1 MVIDWECMLAPS
13 AQRPRIIPAD
23 ESTEMAASLLPQ
35 ADRFF
40 DERTDDP
47 HWNESVWF
55 SISKPE
61 ERLHGLIQYYFRPNM
76 GMLNGGPVLW
86 DPSGTRQWNC
96 LYYNWAHLQASPAG
110 AAKFDMTAY
119 NSLSVKVLEPLTAY
133 AIRYN
138 KDGLEI
144 DCVWQAIGPVHELR
158 TGEVSQEKAAKFH
171 IEQPGR
177 MTGTV
182 RLDGREIAINCLSMR
197 DTSYGPRNYESLAT
211 GGYFWGIAPASA
223 FHAIAK
229 GETEQRVI
237 GGFIWK
243 EGELSSLASGT
254 RRILEFGRYG
264 PKRVLLEAK
273 DKLGRTIDATGE
285 MDEGLIFTGYT
296 DHTVYWSLMR
306 WDWDGVE
313 HWGDNQEF
321 CSAVRFRRI
330 ARGELT
336 LGG

>member
-1 MVIDWECMLAPS
+1 V
-13 AQRPRIIPAD
+13 
-23 ESTEMAASLLPQ
+23 LPP
-35 ADRFF
+35 ADRFS
-40 DERTDDP
+40 DHRTEDP
-47 HWNESVWF
+47 YWNESVWF

-61 ERLHGLIQYYFRPNM
+61 QRLHGLIQYYFRPNM

-86 DPSGTRQWNC
+86 DPSGTTQWDC
-96 LYYNWAHLQASPAG
+96 LYYNWAHLQATPPGVS
-110 AAKFDMTAY
+110 KFDMTAL
-119 NSLSVKVLEPLTAY
+119 NSLSVKVLKPLERY

-144 DCVWQAIGPVHELR
+144 DCEWEAIGPLHELK

-177 MTGTV
+177 MTGLV
-182 RLDGREIAINCLSMR
+182 RIDGRETAIDCFSMR
-197 DTSYGPRNYESLAT
+197 DTSSGPRSYESLST
-211 GGYFWGIAPASA
+211 GGYFWGIAADSS

-229 GETEQRVI
+229 GEVEQRVI

-243 EGELSSLASGT
+243 DGQLSSLASGT

-264 PKRVLLEAK
+264 PKRVLFEAT
-273 DKLGRTIDATGE
+273 DKLGRKIRATGE
-285 MDEGLIFTGYT
+285 IDAGLIFTGYT
-296 DHTVYWSLMR
+296 DHTVYWSLTR

-321 CSAVRFRRI
+321 CSAVRFRKI
-330 ARGELT
+330 ARGELV
-336 LGG
+336 LGR